1 MPAAGPLVFVSLA
14 IGFVLMWPV
23 GWLFGQMG
31 WPMFH
36 GWGMAHGAFVIAWPV
51 LSLLVLAVLLV
62 LVRKFAARD
71 GVRGHGNG
79 ERQP

>member
-1 MPAAGPLVFVSLA
+1 MPAAGPLFFVSLV

-36 GWGMAHGAFVIAWPV
+36 GWGLAHGAFVIAWPV
-51 LSLLVLAVLLV
+51 LSLLALAVLLV

-71 GVRGHGNG
+71 GPRGHGNG
-79 ERQP
+79 ERLP

>member
-1 MPAAGPLVFVSLA
+1 MPAAGPLFFVSLV

-36 GWGMAHGAFVIAWPV
+36 GWGLAHGAFAIAWPV
-51 LSLLVLAVLLV
+51 LSLLALAVLLV

-71 GVRGHGNG
+71 GVSGHRNG